1 MPAVC
6 FYFQLHQPFRLRR
19 YSVFDSGRDYFDDRA
34 NAAIVRKVAGKCYRP
49 ATQRLV
55 DMAERFG
62 GDFRL
67 GLSISGCLV
76 EQCRAFAPDV
86 IEMLQK
92 LASTGCVEF
101 LAETYPHTLSHL
113 FSDDAFAEEVA
124 LHHAMVEELFGQSP
138 SVFRNTEL
146 IYNDA
151 LAQRLA
157 KDGQYLG
164 TLTEGAD
171 QLLDGRSPNHVY
183 RAASAPGVSVLL
195 KNHRLSDDIAFRFS
209 DPSWP
214 GYPLTAEKFA
224 RWVAEEPG
232 DVVGLFM
239 DFETFGEHQWESTG
253 IFDLLSA
260 LPRALLDAGCP
271 LLTPGEVLDEFDP
284 AGSIEAP
291 HAVSWA
297 DTERDLSAWL
307 GNAMQSSAA
316 QELYR
321 LKDKVRTA
329 TNLPGAP
336 DPELLRDW
344 RRLATS
350 DHFYYMCTKFF
361 ADAEVHQYFS
371 PYESPYDSY
380 INYMNVLDHLRTRA
394 DAATKASEPTPTPP
408 VVVSDEVI

>member
-19 YSVFDSGRDYFDDRA
+19 YSVFDTGADYFDQRS
-34 NAAIVRKVAGKCYRP
+34 NAAIIRKVAGKCYIP
-49 ATQRLV
+49 ATRRLV
-55 DMAERFG
+55 ELAKRHG

-67 GLSISGCLV
+67 GLSVTGCLI
-76 EQCRAFAPDV
+76 EQCREYVPEV
-86 IEMLQK
+86 IELLQQ
-92 LASTGCVEF
+92 LAETGCVEF
-101 LAETYPHTLSHL
+101 LAETHPHTLSHL
-113 FSDDAFAEEVA
+113 FSDTAFDDEVA
-124 LHHAMVEELFGQSP
+124 LHHEMIEELFGQQP

-157 KDGQYLG
+157 AGRQYLG
-164 TLTEGAD
+164 VLSEGAD
-171 QLLDGRSPNHVY
+171 TMLNGRSPNHVY
-183 RAASAPGVSVLL
+183 RSAAAPALSVLL

-209 DPSWP
+209 DPAWP
-214 GYPLTAEKFA
+214 GHPLTAEKFA
-224 RWVAEEPG
+224 HWIADEPG

-260 LPRALLDAGCP
+260 LPRELLAAGCP
-271 LLTPGEVLDEFDP
+271 MLTPSEVLDEFDP
-284 AGSIEAP
+284 AGSVEAP
-291 HAVSWA
+291 HTISWA

-321 LKDKVRTA
+321 LE
-329 TNLPGAP
+329 P
-336 DPELLRDW
+336 DIRAAGDTQLLEDW

-394 DAATKASEPTPTPP
+394 SVTAQPPTPSAVSTPAP
-408 VVVSDEVI
+408 